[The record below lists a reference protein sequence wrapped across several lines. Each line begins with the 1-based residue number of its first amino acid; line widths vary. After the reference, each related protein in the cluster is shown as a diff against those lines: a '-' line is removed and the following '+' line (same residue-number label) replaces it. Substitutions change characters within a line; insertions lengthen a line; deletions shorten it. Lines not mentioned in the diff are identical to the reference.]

1 MVDPQHHATIV
12 DTSDAADA
20 ALRETAATSEHT
32 VQFYEDES
40 FLRETVARY
49 LGAGLIDDE
58 SVVVIA
64 TESHRREFRDALVA
78 KGIDVERAC
87 ATGRLTFLDARATL
101 DAFMVDGVPD
111 PDRFISVIGR
121 AIDACATDGALK
133 RARLYGEMVDVLWRD
148 GNPQAAIR
156 LEELWN
162 ELGRA
167 RPCSLLCAYVM
178 GNFFKEAHG
187 EPFARI
193 CGAHDHVVPAESYSE
208 SDDREKRLREIS
220 LLQQRARA
228 LETELKHRKALEA
241 ALRAAR
247 EEAEAGSRSKDEFLA
262 MLGHELRNPLSPILT
277 ALELMKLRG
286 DGRISREQEVIDR
299 QTRHLIRLVDD
310 LLDVSRITR
319 GKVELRKQ
327 VIDLRAVL
335 AKATEMASPLIEQR
349 LHHFHVFVPPRG
361 LKLVADEARL
371 AQVIANLLNNAAKY
385 TEPGGHISVVARRER
400 QEIVVEV
407 RDDGVGIEADLL
419 SRVFDLFVQ
428 GPQSNDR
435 ANGGLGIGLALARNL
450 VTLHGGSMEAHSP
463 GPGKGSTFVVRLPGL
478 EQREEPEV
486 HLGALEDARPAAVR
500 RRILVVD
507 DNEDALEMLTDM
519 LRTAGHDVCTATSGP
534 SALRVVEGFKPEIA
548 ILDI

>member
-133 RARLYGEMVDVLWRD
+133 RARLYGEMVDVLWRN
-148 GNPQAAIR
+148 GNPQAAMR

-228 LETELKHRKALEA
+228 LETELKRRNELEEALRSARERAEA
-241 ALRAAR
+241 ASTA
-247 EEAEAGSRSKDEFLA
+247 KDEFLA

-286 DGRISREQEVIDR
+286 DGRISREQDVIDR

-319 GKVELRKQ
+319 GKVELRK
-327 VIDLRAVL
+327 
-335 AKATEMASPLIEQR
+335 
-349 LHHFHVFVPPRG
+349 
-361 LKLVADEARL
+361 EA
-371 AQVIANLLNNAAKY
+371 
-385 TEPGGHISVVARRER
+385 
-400 QEIVVEV
+400 
-407 RDDGVGIEADLL
+407 
-419 SRVFDLFVQ
+419 VQ
-428 GPQSNDR
+428 GRQASDR
-435 ANGGLGIGLALARNL
+435 AEGGLGIGLALVRNL
-450 VTLHGGSMEAHSP
+450 VTLHGGSVEARSP
-463 GPGKGSTFVVRLPGL
+463 GLGKGSTFVVRLP
-478 EQREEPEV
+478 
-486 HLGALEDARPAAVR
+486 ALAVAPRAAAPAPTAFALLRSDAAR
-500 RRILVVD
+500 RRVLIVD
-507 DNEDALEMLTDM
+507 DNEDARMLLVDILEQ
-519 LRTAGHDVCTATSGP
+519 AGHEVCAADSGPAALSVVEEFAPDVAVLDVGLPAMDGYELGSRLRALLGTRAPALIALTGYGHDADRVRSKASGFVAHLVKPLEASQLVTVIDRFAAPERATS
-534 SALRVVEGFKPEIA
+534 
-548 ILDI
+548 